1 MARPRITLKLATS
14 LDGKIALANGASE
27 WITGEAAR
35 ASGRKLR
42 GRHDAIAVGANTARI
57 DNPQLTTRIS
67 GQADPARI
75 VFDSKAILSP
85 KSNLAQTA
93 KDIPVLLFCEA
104 GAQNY
109 ASEIIGLGV
118 SVLPISAGSS
128 GLNLNEAMQILHR
141 QSIKTLLVEGGGKL
155 AASFVRAGFIDEI
168 YWYRAP
174 LILGGDGRSGI
185 ADLGLETLDG
195 IKPYQRQSVTEIGPD
210 ILEIY
215 TKADI

>member
-35 ASGRKLR
+35 SEGRKLR
-42 GRHDAIAVGANTARI
+42 ADHDAIAVGANTARI

-67 GQADPARI
+67 GRPNPARI
-75 VFDSKAILSP
+75 VFDSKAMLSP

-93 KDIPVLLFCEA
+93 RDVPVLLFCEN
-104 GAQNY
+104 GAQSY
-109 ASEIIGLGV
+109 ASKIIDLGV

-128 GLNLNEAMQILHR
+128 GLNIKEAMLVLHR
-141 QSIKTLLVEGGGKL
+141 QNIKTLLVEGGGKL
-155 AASFVRAGFIDEI
+155 AASFIRAGFIDTI
-168 YWYRAP
+168 YWFRAP
-174 LILGGDGRSGI
+174 VILGGDGRNAI
-185 ADLGLETLDG
+185 ADLGLETLSEVA
-195 IKPYQRQSVTEIGPD
+195 PYARQDVREVGAD

-215 TKADI
+215 TRNET